1 MSLNK
6 VIEVARGELGYTED
20 PAGSNKT
27 KYGKAYG
34 WDGVPWCCS
43 FLWWVFQQADEAM
56 AFFAGAKTA
65 SCTTLAKWY
74 KAQGQTVPVDEVQPG
89 DIVFLNF
96 HGGTAK
102 EHCGLVVGTTWDY
115 HYDRLLS
122 STTIEGNT
130 SPGMEGSQDNGGCVA
145 LKTRYRKNI
154 VEVARPVYKLEDKPK
169 DFEGHWAEKAIRRV
183 MDKGIMQGYPDGS
196 FRPNE
201 PVTRAE
207 LATILDRLEAAK

>member
-1 MSLNK
+1 MSLKK

-34 WDGVPWCCS
+34 WDGVPWCCT

-74 KAQGQTVPVDEVQPG
+74 KAQGQTEQADFAKIG

-96 HGGTAK
+96 RGTQSK
-102 EHCGLVVGTTWDY
+102 DHCGLVVNTSWDVQN
-115 HYDRLLS
+115 HCLES
-122 STTIEGNT
+122 VTTIEGNT

-145 LKTRYRKNI
+145 MKTRYRKNI
-154 VEVARPVYKLEDKPK
+154 VEVARPVYKPEEKQK
-169 DFEGHWAEKAIRRV
+169 DFEGHWAEQHIRWA
-183 MDKGIMQGYPDGS
+183 MEAGIMQGYPDGS
-196 FRPNE
+196 FRPDQA
-201 PVTRAE
+201 VTRAE
-207 LATILDRLEAAK
+207 LATILHRLEAGR